1 MSKIKINNL
10 QENKN
15 GLSELTDKELSKIKG
30 GLYRLRVTIPPD
42 SNDDSFGDLVELFKF
57 FDALDDYFDD

>member
-15 GLSELTDKELSKIKG
+15 GLSELTGKELSKIKG
-30 GLYRLRVTIPPD
+30 GFYRLRVTIPLD
-42 SNDDSFGDLVELFKF
+42 SDDDSFGDLVDLFKF